1 MSTKGQT
8 KLNYYVMK
16 VKMTITA
23 MFMLLFS
30 VASFAQVSTV
40 SGKVTDAENAPIPG
54 VAVKVVGT
62 SVGAYTDDEG
72 SYAVNAKKGDSI
84 RFSFIGFTT
93 QTIAYTGQPSL
104 DVNLSETVFDEVV
117 VVAYGTQRKSHN
129 TGAIGSLK
137 GRDVAAI
144 QSTRVDEALAG
155 KLAGVLIQN
164 QNPEPGAAP
173 KVQVRA
179 ASSLSGDSGP
189 LIIVD
194 GYQISGNLATINPN
208 DIESIEVLKDAA
220 SAAIYGA
227 NGANGVILVTTK
239 KGEVGKVQYGYNSYV
254 SVSQKYRKNI
264 LMSGPEWAALSR
276 SEIAAGNW
284 DLSQV
289 DPAFVEYRLSAYEN
303 SPGAISPEDWL
314 FQNGFSTSHNFNMSG
329 GSEKARYYGS
339 VGYQNTEGVAITQGF
354 ERFNARLNVDMN
366 LTDKLSAG
374 ISFNGFTSQRD
385 ILAHDMRDLLRAY
398 GVHPVYHTQ
407 ESIDFVQGLNS
418 EALALGLDPFDD
430 GYRGGVGP
438 TSIFDLQVGDRV
450 DDWHY
455 GRNNNGIGGSGDAGP
470 AQKLDNAERWQK
482 TFFGNLTAYLQYEII
497 DGLTLRTAFG
507 GDLNNTE
514 DYYYQGL
521 AADSRARADQ
531 TDLDLWTR
539 SATSIMNTTTLNYNK
554 RLDKHTI
561 NAVVGGEFLN
571 NYISGF
577 SMIGTNVPYS
587 DIVNFN
593 LLDPEDIVVSETK
606 AVRNRRSL
614 FGRAQYAFDNRYLF
628 SASIRRDGDSRFGAN
643 KQFGVFPSVS
653 AGWNI
658 YNEKFW
664 NVDAINLFKVR
675 VSTGLLG
682 TSSFLNDYDAQSLLN
697 PTTTI
702 FGTGFGISGNINNPD
717 LTWQTNRETN
727 FGVDLG
733 ILKSRFVLGANYYI
747 SDIQNM
753 ILGNSVSYSTVGQP
767 SYINNTGDM
776 RSTGIE
782 LELIARVMRKK
793 DFRWDI
799 NANIS
804 TVNTEIT
811 ALGSVDELPQE
822 QYGQSGRGPVFRNY
836 VGGEIGEM
844 WGLETIGEVEMLYL
858 EDPTRHPNNSSGES
872 YVVDQNGDGE
882 IDEDDYVKIGQ
893 ATPDFYWGLG
903 TSMNYKSF
911 DLSMQ
916 WQGSHGAEV
925 YNIDPLY
932 LESQWSGRLVD
943 SFDADDDGIADHNG
957 EHYIGN
963 RNQTDAGIQDAS
975 YVALR
980 NITLG
985 YTFNGDWIRKAGLS
999 QFRIYAAATNLLYIM
1014 GGNYTSYNPEGVE
1027 TGNSGYLGPTTYG
1040 VQVGASPIVRSFTF
1054 GLNVNF

>member
-1 MSTKGQT
+1 
-8 KLNYYVMK
+8 MK

-23 MFMLLFS
+23 VFMLLFG
-30 VASFAQVSTV
+30 VASFAQGGNSLT
-40 SGKVTDAENAPIPG
+40 GTVTDSESVPIPG
-54 VAVKVVGT
+54 ATVRVVGT
-62 SVGAYTDDEG
+62 SNGAYTDDDG
-72 SYAVNAKKGDSI
+72 KYQITVKVGDSL
-84 RFSFIGFTT
+84 RFSFIDFDT
-93 QTIAYTGQPSL
+93 QTIAYSGQATL
-104 DVNLSETVFDEVV
+104 NITLMETVLEEVI
-117 VVAYGTQRKSHN
+117 VVAYGTQIKSHN
-129 TGAIGSLK
+129 TGAIGQLK
-137 GRDVAAI
+137 GKDVAGI

-194 GYQISGNLATINPN
+194 GYQISGNLATINSN

-239 KGEVGKVQYGYNSYV
+239 KGKAGKTQYGYNTYFSI
-254 SVSQKYRKNI
+254 SQKYRKNI
-264 LMSGPEWAALSR
+264 LKSGPEWAEFAR
-276 SEIAAGNW
+276 GEIAAGNW

-289 DPAFVEYRLSAYEN
+289 DPNFVEYRLSAYEN

-314 FQNGFSTSHNFNMSG
+314 FQNGFSTSHNFDMRG
-329 GSEKARYYGS
+329 GSEKARYYAS

-354 ERFNARLNVDMN
+354 ERFNARLNLDMN
-366 LTDKLSAG
+366 LTKKLTAG
-374 ISFNGFTSQRD
+374 LSFNGFTSKRD
-385 ILAHDMRDLLRAY
+385 ILAHDMRDLLRSY
-398 GVHPVYHTQ
+398 GVHPVYHTA
-407 ESIDFVQGLNS
+407 ESIAFVQDLNA
-418 EALALGLDPFDD
+418 EAVALGLDPFDD

-438 TSIFDLQVGDRV
+438 SSITELQVGDRV

-470 AQKLDNAERWQK
+470 AQKLDNAQRWQK
-482 TFFGNLTAYLQYEII
+482 TYFANLVAYLQYEIV
-497 DGLTLRTAFG
+497 DGLTLRTVLG
-507 GDLNNTE
+507 GDMNNTE

-521 AADSRARADQ
+521 AADSRARPDQ
-531 TDLDLWTR
+531 TDLDQWTR
-539 SATSIMNTTTLNYNK
+539 NATSILSTTTLNYAK
-554 RLDKHTI
+554 RLGKHNI
-561 NAVVGGEFLN
+561 NAVIGGEFLN

-577 SMIGTNVPYS
+577 SMTGTNVPYS
-587 DIVNFN
+587 DIINFN
-593 LLDPEDIVVSETK
+593 LLQPADIIVTETEATRTRK
-606 AVRNRRSL
+606 SL
-614 FGRAQYAFDNRYLF
+614 FGRFQYAFDNRYLF
-628 SASIRRDGDSRFGAN
+628 SASVRRDGDSRFGSN
-643 KQFGVFPSVS
+643 KQYGVFPAVS
-653 AGWNI
+653 AGWNVH
-658 YNEKFW
+658 NEAFW
-664 NVDAINLFKVR
+664 NVESINRLKVR

-697 PTTTI
+697 PTTTV

-727 FGVDLG
+727 FGFDLEM
-733 ILKSRFVLGANYYI
+733 LKSRFMIGANYYI

-753 ILGNSVSYSTVGQP
+753 LLGNTVSYTTVGQS
-767 SYINNTGDM
+767 SYISNTGDM
-776 RSTGIE
+776 RSSGIE
-782 LELIARVMRKK
+782 LELNARILRKK
-793 DFRWDI
+793 DFTWDM

-811 ALGSVDELPQE
+811 DLGNVTELPQV

-836 VGGEIGEM
+836 VGGAIGEM
-844 WGLETIGEVEMLYL
+844 WGLETTGEVEMLYL
-858 EDPTRHPNNSSGES
+858 EDPTRHPNNTSGES

-882 IDEDDYVKIGQ
+882 IDEEDYVKIGQ

-903 TSMNYKSF
+903 TTVNYNGF

-943 SFDADDDGIADHNG
+943 SFDANDDGIADHNG
-957 EHYIGN
+957 QHYIGN
-963 RNQTDAGIQDAS
+963 RNQTDAGIQSAS

-980 NITLG
+980 NITIG
-985 YTFNGDWIRKAGLS
+985 YTFKNEWIRKTGLS
-999 QFRIYAAATNLLYIM
+999 QFRVYAAASNLLYFM
-1014 GGNYTSYNPEGVE
+1014 GGNYTGYNPEGVE
-1027 TGNSGYLGPTTYG
+1027 TTNTGYLGPTTYG
-1040 VQVGASPIVRSFTF
+1040 VQVGASPIVRSFTV

>member
-1 MSTKGQT
+1 
-8 KLNYYVMK
+8 MK
-16 VKMTITA
+16 VRITITA
-23 MFMLLFS
+23 IFMLLFS
-30 VASFAQVSTV
+30 VMSFAQSNTLT
-40 SGKVTDAENAPIPG
+40 GKVIDGENAPIPG
-54 VAVKVVGT
+54 VAVKIVGT
-62 SVGAYTDDEG
+62 STGAYTDDNG
-72 SYAVNAKKGDSI
+72 NYSVKVNRGDSI
-84 RFSFIGFTT
+84 RFSFIGFAT
-93 QTIAYTGQPSL
+93 QTIAYTGQLSL
-104 DVNLSETVFDEVV
+104 DVNLSETTFDEVV
-117 VVAYGTQRKSHN
+117 VVAYGTQKKSHN

-137 GRDVAAI
+137 GKDLVAI

-239 KGEVGKVQYGYNSYV
+239 KGQAGKTQFGYNTYTSL
-254 SVSQKYRKNI
+254 SQKYRKNI
-264 LMSGPEWAALSR
+264 LMSGPEWAAFSR
-276 SEIAAGNW
+276 QEIAAGNW

-314 FQNGFSTSHNFNMSG
+314 FQNGFSQNHNFNMRG
-329 GSEKARYYGS
+329 GTEKARYYGS
-339 VGYQNTEGVAITQGF
+339 VGYQNNEGVAITQGF
-354 ERFNARLNVDMN
+354 ERFNARLNLDMN
-366 LTDKLSAG
+366 LTDKLTAG
-374 ISFNGFTSQRD
+374 ISFNGFVSKRD

-438 TSIFDLQVGDRV
+438 SSIFDLQVGDRV

-455 GRNNNGIGGSGDAGP
+455 GRENNGIGGSGDAGP

-482 TFFGNLTAYLQYEII
+482 TYYANLVGYLQYEII

-507 GDLNNTE
+507 GDMNNTE

-539 SATSIMNTTTLNYNK
+539 NATSFMNTTTLTYNK

-561 NAVVGGEFLN
+561 NAVAGGEFLN
-571 NYISGF
+571 NNISGF

-593 LLDPEDIVVSETK
+593 LLDPADILVSETK

-614 FGRAQYAFDNRYLF
+614 FARAQYAFDNRYLF

-664 NVDAINLFKVR
+664 NIDAINLFKVR

-727 FGVDLG
+727 FGIDVG

-753 ILGNSVSYSTVGQP
+753 ILGNSVSYTTVGQP

-776 RSTGIE
+776 RSTGVE
-782 LELIARVMRKK
+782 LELIARVIRKK

-811 ALGSVDELPQE
+811 ALGNVDELPQE

-836 VGGEIGEM
+836 IGGEIGEM
-844 WGLETIGEVEMLYL
+844 WGLQTIGEVEMQYL
-858 EDPTRHPNNSSGES
+858 EDPTRHPNNSTGES
-872 YVVDQNGDGE
+872 YVVDQNDDGV
-882 IDEDDYVKIGQ
+882 IDEKDYVKIGQ
-893 ATPDFYWGLG
+893 STPDFYWGLG
-903 TSMNYKSF
+903 TTMNYKSF

-943 SFDADDDGIADHNG
+943 SFDADGDGIADHNSQ
-957 EHYIGN
+957 HYIGN
-963 RNQTDAGIQDAS
+963 RRQTDAGIQDAS

-985 YTFNGDWIRKAGLS
+985 YTFDGDWFRKVGLS

-1014 GGNYTSYNPEGVE
+1014 GSNYTSYNPEGVE
-1027 TGNSGYLGPTTYG
+1027 TGNTGYLGPTTYG